1 MPAIAHERIGQYL
14 KTALQVLKD
23 NGGSL
28 RSRSVREQVGDK
40 LILDEYELERYE
52 KSGDIR
58 WETTLDFYSISCVKA
73 GWIVKDKG
81 IWTLTDSGRV
91 VLELSE
97 KDLFDES
104 ENQYALWYRDSRG
117 P

>member
-1 MPAIAHERIGQYL
+1 MTAIAYERIAEYQ
-14 KTALQVLKD
+14 KTALQVLED

-28 RSRSVREQVGDK
+28 RSRDVKAQVKEK
-40 LILDEYELERYE
+40 LTLDEYELERYE
-52 KSGDIR
+52 KSGQIR
-58 WETTLDFYSISCVKA
+58 WETVLDFYSISLVKA
-73 GWIVKDKG
+73 GWIVKEKG
-81 IWTLTDSGRV
+81 IWTLTDSGRAI
-91 VLELSE
+91 LKLSA